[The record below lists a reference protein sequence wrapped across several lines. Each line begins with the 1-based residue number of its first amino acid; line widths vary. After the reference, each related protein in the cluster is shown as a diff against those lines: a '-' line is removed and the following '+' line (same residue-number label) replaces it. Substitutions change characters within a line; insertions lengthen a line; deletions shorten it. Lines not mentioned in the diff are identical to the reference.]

1 MGFENTGNFKES
13 EMSPGLLQDFMV
25 FVLGVAR
32 GNKDAGSVQDFIL
45 LYIRRIR
52 RQGESEIPLCTLVV
66 ESFSSDF
73 L

>member
-45 LYIRRIR
+45 L
-52 RQGESEIPLCTLVV
+52 
-66 ESFSSDF
+66 
-73 L
+73 